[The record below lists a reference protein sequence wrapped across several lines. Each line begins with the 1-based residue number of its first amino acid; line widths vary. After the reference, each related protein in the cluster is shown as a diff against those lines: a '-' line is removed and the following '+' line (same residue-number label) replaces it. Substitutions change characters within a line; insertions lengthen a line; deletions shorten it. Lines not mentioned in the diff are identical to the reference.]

1 MKTTFSLLIYLFS
14 FGSAFAQVPTGSIL
28 SFGVSA
34 LENASG
40 NPTSLKQ
47 ETGVNGLIIVFSC
60 NTCPFVVG
68 SPNFPGWEKQYE
80 ELKDLAE
87 QNEIGFVLINSNEAK
102 RNGADSFGEMKKHAK
117 KQGYSMPY
125 LLDKNAELANL
136 LKAKTTP
143 HIYFFD
149 GTSKLIYSGSIDNIW
164 DGKRK
169 KDISYLK
176 NAIYRHVNQKK
187 IKPSETPA
195 KGCSIKRIKNKT
207 TN

>member
-14 FGSAFAQVPTGSIL
+14 FGFTFSQVPTGSIL
-28 SFGVSA
+28 NLGISA
-34 LENASG
+34 IENANG

-47 ETGVNGLIIVFSC
+47 EAKVNGLIIVFSC

-68 SPNFPGWEKQYE
+68 SPNFPGWEEQYE
-80 ELKDLAE
+80 GLKDLAE

-102 RNGADSFGEMKKHAK
+102 RNGADSFEEMKKHAK
-117 KQGYSMPY
+117 SQNYSMPY
-125 LLDKNAELANL
+125 LLDKNSEVANL

-149 GTSKLIYSGSIDNIW
+149 GASKLIYTGSIDNIW

-169 KDISYLK
+169 KDVSYLK
-176 NAIYRHVNQKK
+176 NAIDKHVNQKK
-187 IKPSETPA
+187 IKPNETPA